1 MMMNWDLNFFFFK
14 LSQPEQH
21 MLSGCFLQ
29 GYLAGMT
36 KLWKLHLRALVA
48 SDHMPVIHKTNT
60 DSNSLGTSLIRGDY
74 EII

>member
-1 MMMNWDLNFFFFK
+1 
-14 LSQPEQH
+14 

-36 KLWKLHLRALVA
+36 KLLKLHLQVLVA

-60 DSNSLGTSLIRGDY
+60 DCY
-74 EII
+74 

>member
-36 KLWKLHLRALVA
+36 KLWKLHLQALVA

-60 DSNSLGTSLIRGDY
+60 DCY
-74 EII
+74 